1 MNKYIELN
9 LKIMQDYKLSS
20 TEAIL
25 FEYLKNNTNGVL
37 NINKT
42 MKDLPSIF
50 KKKDTLYRC
59 YKSLNDK
66 KAINIYNI
74 SYEECYNKLNI
85 KKSTIGCVFC
95 SSKKNLHNHH
105 YPIKKSFGGIETIVL
120 CSDCH
125 FEFHQLTDYK
135 HSYIMVNKDI
145 K

>member
-9 LKIMQDYKLSS
+9 LKIMQEYKLSS

-25 FEYLKNNTNGVL
+25 FEYLKNNTNGIL

-42 MKDLPSIF
+42 IKDLPSIF

-59 YKSLNDK
+59 YKSLAKK
-66 KAINIYNI
+66 KAINIYNL

-85 KKSTIGCVFC
+85 EKSSDGCVFC
-95 SSKKNLHNHH
+95 SSKNNLHNHH
-105 YPIKKSFGGIETIVL
+105 YPIKKSFGGTETIVL

-125 FEFHQLTDYK
+125 FEFHSLSDYK
-135 HSYIMVNKDI
+135 HTYVILG
-145 K
+145 